1 MAGTVDLV
9 QRVWTGIELTSDVL
23 RFNPQLP
30 DEINRLDMRV
40 RYRGYSLDVRLTRDT
55 LTIRGRARAL
65 APIRLGFR
73 NEVHE
78 FAGGTRIFTL
88 T

>member
-1 MAGTVDLV
+1 MD
-9 QRVWTGIELTSDVL
+9 GIELTSDVL

-55 LTIRGRARAL
+55 LTIRGRDRGL

-73 NEVHE
+73 NEIHE
-78 FAGGTRIFTL
+78 FASGTRIFTL